1 MAKVKKAEARKLT
14 PPKEKKKECPDVSLD
29 DQMKLAKILNDT
41 PTIVALEG
49 TEWAIRPLR
58 AGTQNLIAEKV
69 LEINANAPKE
79 EKDGDEKQD
88 VFSGTVKHFA
98 KSVPATIHIF
108 TLALLNDK
116 NKIYEDG
123 DPSKGFSELYE
134 ATYNTLMWDCDPKQ
148 FGKILIETLSLLDIS
163 FFLQSLDML
172 DIFRQAVTKKK
183 RMRTKTKEQK

>member
-1 MAKVKKAEARKLT
+1 MAKVKKVEVKQLT
-14 PPKEKKKECPDVSLD
+14 PQKEKKKECPDVSLD

-49 TEWAIRPLR
+49 TEWAIRSLK

-69 LEINANAPKE
+69 LEISKAE
-79 EKDGDEKQD
+79 TDSFGD
-88 VFSGTVKHFA
+88 VVRHFA

-123 DPSKGFSELYE
+123 DPSKGFSELYD

>member
-1 MAKVKKAEARKLT
+1 MGISKIKGDKSL
-14 PPKEKKKECPDVSLD
+14 KEKRLAKKQVPDVSLD
-29 DQMKLAKILNDT
+29 DQMKLARILNDT

-69 LEINANAPKE
+69 LEINANTPKE
-79 EKDGDEKQD
+79 DSDGEKQD
-88 VFSGTVKHFA
+88 AFSGTVNHFA

-134 ATYNTLMWDCDPKQ
+134 ATYDTLMWDCDPKQ

-172 DIFRQAVTKKK
+172 DVFRQAVTKKK

>member
-1 MAKVKKAEARKLT
+1 MPVSKIEGN
-14 PPKEKKKECPDVSLD
+14 KELKEQRLKKKRVPDVSLD

-41 PTIVALEG
+41 PTIVALDG

-69 LEINANAPKE
+69 LEINANAPKQAKKGE
-79 EKDGDEKQD
+79 EKPDA
-88 VFSGTVKHFA
+88 FSGTVKHFA
-98 KSVPATIHIF
+98 KSVPATVHIF
-108 TLALLNDK
+108 TLALLNDRG
-116 NKIYEDG
+116 KIYKDG
-123 DPSKGFSELYE
+123 DPAQGWSDLYN

-172 DIFRQAVTKKK
+172 DIFRQEVTKKK
-183 RMRTKTKEQK
+183 RMRTKGQK

>member
-1 MAKVKKAEARKLT
+1 MAEVKKAKTRKIT
-14 PPKEKKKECPDVSLD
+14 PTKEERRKVPDVSLD

-41 PTIVALEG
+41 PSIVALEG

-79 EKDGDEKQD
+79 DSDGEKQD
-88 VFSGTVKHFA
+88 AFSGTVKHFA

-163 FFLQSLDML
+163 FFLKSLDML
-172 DIFRQAVTKKK
+172 DIFRQEVTKKK
-183 RMRTKTKEQK
+183 RMRTKGQK

>member
-1 MAKVKKAEARKLT
+1 MAIEKVKSDKKQRLAEEKRKG
-14 PPKEKKKECPDVSLD
+14 CPDVSLE
-29 DQMKLAKILNDT
+29 DQMRLAKILNDT

-79 EKDGDEKQD
+79 DSDGEKQD
-88 VFSGTVKHFA
+88 AFGGTVKHFA

-172 DIFRQAVTKKK
+172 DVFRQAVTKKK

>member
-1 MAKVKKAEARKLT
+1 MPVSKIEGN
-14 PPKEKKKECPDVSLD
+14 KELKEQRLKKKQVPDVSLD

-49 TEWAIRPLR
+49 TQWAIRPLR
-58 AGTQNLIAEKV
+58 VGTQNLIAEKV

-79 EKDGDEKQD
+79 DSDGENQD
-88 VFSGTVKHFA
+88 AFGGTVKHFA
-98 KSVPATIHIF
+98 KSAPDTIHIF

-116 NKIYEDG
+116 NKIYKDG
-123 DPSKGFSELYE
+123 DPSKGFSELYD
-134 ATYNTLMWDCDPKQ
+134 ATYNTLMWDCDPKM

-172 DIFRQAVTKKK
+172 DVFRQAVTKKK
-183 RMRTKTKEQK
+183 RMRTKGQK

>member
-1 MAKVKKAEARKLT
+1 MAKVKKAETRKLT

-29 DQMKLAKILNDT
+29 DQIRLAEILNDT
-41 PTIVALEG
+41 PTIVALED

-79 EKDGDEKQD
+79 DSDGEKQD
-88 VFSGTVKHFA
+88 AFSGTVNHFA

-123 DPSKGFSELYE
+123 DPSKGFSELYK

-183 RMRTKTKEQK
+183 RMRMKERK

>member
-1 MAKVKKAEARKLT
+1 MAKVKKVEVKQLT
-14 PPKEKKKECPDVSLD
+14 PPKEKKKDCPDVSLD
-29 DQMKLAKILNDT
+29 DQMRLAKILNDT

-79 EKDGDEKQD
+79 DSDGERQD
-88 VFSGTVKHFA
+88 AFGGTVKHFA

-172 DIFRQAVTKKK
+172 DVFRQAVTKKK

>member
-1 MAKVKKAEARKLT
+1 MAIEKVKSDKKQRLAEEKRKG
-14 PPKEKKKECPDVSLD
+14 CPDVSID
-29 DQMKLAKILNDT
+29 DQMRLAKILNDT
-41 PTIVALEG
+41 PSIVALEG

-69 LEINANAPKE
+69 LEINANSPKE

-88 VFSGTVKHFA
+88 AFSGTVRHFA
-98 KSVPATIHIF
+98 KSVPATVHIF
-108 TLALLNDK
+108 TLALLNDR
-116 NKIYEDG
+116 NKIYKDG
-123 DPSKGFSELYE
+123 DPAQGWSDLYE

-172 DIFRQAVTKKK
+172 DVFRQAVTKKK
-183 RMRTKTKEQK
+183 RMRTKERK